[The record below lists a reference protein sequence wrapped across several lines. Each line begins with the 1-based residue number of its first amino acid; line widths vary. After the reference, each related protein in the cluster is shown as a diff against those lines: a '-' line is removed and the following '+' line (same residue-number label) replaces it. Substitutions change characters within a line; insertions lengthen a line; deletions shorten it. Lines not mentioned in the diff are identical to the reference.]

1 MWHDAFGLRSS
12 QLRVA
17 RAHIVLFLAHLTST
31 KLLWSAPFVE
41 LVVINVLLML
51 FVFFFSLSNSFCG
64 ISLNVRSFS
73 FFSKS

>member
-51 FVFFFSLSNSFCG
+51 FVFFFSLSNSICG